1 MADNIFTPEQQQQL
15 AELMNGLYGITRE
28 TDPLIRA
35 KIEEKKASD
44 NAKEAL
50 KQLGKQLGNTAIDYS
65 KAVLSAGEGFGKFGG
80 TVTGATNAIG
90 DWASKL
96 GVAGTVIG
104 GFIKIFGEIAAKS
117 LKQNDDLMKSYQ
129 NLSDMGSVAAG
140 GFETLRDQLHS
151 VGLMAEE
158 AEKFERVLK
167 PITQQLAQFGGSVS
181 QGREQLTN
189 VISGLIGPNNEMEKY
204 LARLGYST
212 QDIRE
217 GAADFV
223 QRQSKLGLA
232 QGKSQKQLVDESFRY
247 MVTLKELQELTGL
260 SRDEAQKE
268 LDAQMSDARMA
279 LHVSTLKKKEA
290 QNLQDS
296 MVAFKNKFGPELT
309 AGLQD
314 LVVNQGRITTEAAAA
329 VTQIAPNAYSEIM
342 KTLDGDSA
350 TRAQMLKNVASGI
363 RTNVERLRPSIMIA
377 NEGLRDLGA
386 YNKAIIGSMG
396 MVSDNAD
403 KAATQLGEMTET
415 GEKGSKRL
423 NQNFDNEQKMRAMR
437 IAGDKALYE
446 VGDLTVGLFTK
457 LNEVMFA
464 FGKSTAKV
472 VDWMNSFFGKK
483 TNYSELFRDLDDN
496 LKDINAQ
503 QDVKDKL
510 LKDIELTKSLI
521 ASVEKDKDGLKDKIK
536 SKEEEVSKLTKLYQ
550 DELKT
555 GTDLNKRKELGEQVA
570 ESNRQ
575 LRELRSLK
583 NLDNEK
589 LILDRKNKLTKLEEE
604 LAQKEKKLLELD
616 KERRKLDPSYKPE
629 AADQYNLVEKL
640 KQSGIVDP
648 KAQANILAQ
657 IQAES
662 GGKPK
667 TESLKYTPEQLM
679 KTFPGKFK
687 DIDEAKAIAAK
698 GEEAIGNRVYG
709 GRMGNA
715 PEEGFKYRGRGLIQ
729 LTGKEN
735 YEKYGK
741 MLGVDLVKNPE
752 LANDPDLAQRIAV
765 AYFKEKQKA
774 GVNLA
779 EPKQVSKAV
788 GHVDIGGK
796 ESERREQ
803 LAQSILE
810 NLPKADIGGAF
821 SGKKSGYP
829 VLMHGNESIWPDD
842 KLTEMFGQVQRTSLD
857 QYKNELLSTLKT
869 SKIEK
874 ESKISDILTGSKDT
888 AQPQKLD
895 VSDFTNKILSVF
907 EAKQSKENKFLQ
919 FSDSI
924 SNMFSSQEKLKQE
937 KTFDPSQQ
945 ISDMLSSI
953 ENKIFNI
960 SDSGLN
966 DVISSLG
973 LLNDSAKKNT
983 DLFAKV
989 TSDLDGN
996 DKNTKNLDIEWVVET
1011 MSRNAPNERLIESL
1025 KQAQQTSLTEY
1036 QTSMMDALGL
1046 KSKNL
1051 DLANENIIQNMPD
1064 MKGIVDALKQELP
1077 KLVETTTP
1085 ATSTADN
1092 IVAEVMSVLSDK
1104 LDALIEEHRK
1114 TNDIQDQILTY
1125 TRA

>member
-65 KAVLSAGEGFGKFGG
+65 KSVLSAGEGFGKFGG
-80 TVTGATNAIG
+80 VVTGATTAIG

-96 GVAGTVIG
+96 GVAGAVVG
-104 GFIKIFGEIAAKS
+104 GFIKIFGEIASKS

-129 NLSDMGSVAAG
+129 NLSDMGSVAVG

-158 AEKFERVLK
+158 AEKFERVLR
-167 PITQQLAQFGGSVS
+167 PITHQMTLFGGSVTK
-181 QGREQLTN
+181 GREQLTGI
-189 VISGLIGPNNEMEKY
+189 ISGLIGPGNKLELY
-204 LARLGYST
+204 LGRLGYST

-217 GAADFV
+217 GTADFV
-223 QRQSKLGLA
+223 QRQAKLGLA
-232 QGKSQKQLVDESFRY
+232 QGKSQKQLIDESFKY

-268 LDAQMSDARMA
+268 LDMQLNDARLA
-279 LHVSTLKKKEA
+279 VYVSKLHGEERENLLASLVAIKKD
-290 QNLQDS
+290 L
-296 MVAFKNKFGPELT
+296 GPEI
-309 AGLQD
+309 AGAMTD
-314 LVVNQGRITTEAAAA
+314 LVVNLGKPTTELSA
-329 VTQIAPNAYSEIM
+329 QMSRIAPNAYNELM
-342 KTLDGDSA
+342 KTLNGDANS
-350 TRAQMLKNVASGI
+350 RAQMLEYFINSIQTDVKRFSTTINVSADSA
-363 RTNVERLRPSIMIA
+363 REL
-377 NEGLRDLGA
+377 GLFPQ
-386 YNKAIIGSMG
+386 AIIGSLG
-396 MVSDNAD
+396 RVPGS
-403 KAATQLGEMTET
+403 AAKTAKQLEELANIG
-415 GEKGSKRL
+415 KNGSKRV
-423 NQNFDNEQKMRAMR
+423 NQNLENEQRTRAMR
-437 IAGDKALYE
+437 IAGDEALYE

-472 VDWMNSFFGKK
+472 MDWMNSFLGKK
-483 TNYSELFRDLDDN
+483 TNYSESFRDLEDN

-521 ASVEKDKDGLKDKIK
+521 ASFEKDKDSLKDKIK
-536 SKEEEVSKLTKLYQ
+536 SKEEEVSKLTKLYL
-550 DELKT
+550 ET
-555 GTDLNKRKELGEQVA
+555 GTDLNKRKELREQVV

-604 LAQKEKKLLELD
+604 LAQREKKLLELD

-629 AADQYNLVEKL
+629 AADQFNLVEKL

-687 DIDEAKAIAAK
+687 DIDEARAIAAK
-698 GEEAIGNRVYG
+698 GEEAVGNRVYG

-715 PEEGFKYRGRGLIQ
+715 PEEGFKYRGRGLVQ

-741 MLGVDLVKNPE
+741 MLGVDLVNNPE

-774 GVNLA
+774 GVNLSD
-779 EPKQVSKAV
+779 PKQVSKAV
-788 GHVDIGGK
+788 GHVDIGGQ
-796 ESERREQ
+796 ESNKRAE

-810 NLPKADIGGAF
+810 NLPKAATGGMFAG
-821 SGKKSGYP
+821 STSGYP
-829 VLMHGNESIWPDD
+829 VMLHGDESVWPNQD
-842 KLTEMFGQVQRTSLD
+842 LQEMLRQV
-857 QYKNELLSTLKT
+857 
-869 SKIEK
+869 
-874 ESKISDILTGSKDT
+874 
-888 AQPQKLD
+888 
-895 VSDFTNKILSVF
+895 
-907 EAKQSKENKFLQ
+907 
-919 FSDSI
+919 
-924 SNMFSSQEKLKQE
+924 
-937 KTFDPSQQ
+937 
-945 ISDMLSSI
+945 
-953 ENKIFNI
+953 
-960 SDSGLN
+960 
-966 DVISSLG
+966 
-973 LLNDSAKKNT
+973 
-983 DLFAKV
+983 
-989 TSDLDGN
+989 
-996 DKNTKNLDIEWVVET
+996 
-1011 MSRNAPNERLIESL
+1011 
-1025 KQAQQTSLTEY
+1025 QQTSLSQYKDEL
-1036 QTSMMDALGL
+1036 MGALGL

-1051 DLANENIIQNMPD
+1051 DLANENIMQNMPD

-1077 KLVETTTP
+1077 KLTQTAAPT
-1085 ATSTADN
+1085 TSTADS
-1092 IVAEVMSVLSDK
+1092 IVAEVMSVLSEK

-1125 TRA
+1125 TKA

>member
-15 AELMNGLYGITRE
+15 TELMNGLYGITRE

-35 KIEEKKASD
+35 NIEAAKAAD
-44 NAKEAL
+44 NAKKAL
-50 KQLGKQLGNTAIDYS
+50 AQLGKQLGNTAIDYS
-65 KAVLSAGEGFGKFGG
+65 KTVMSAGEGFGKFGG
-80 TVTGATNAIG
+80 VVTGATTAIG

-96 GVAGTVIG
+96 GVAGAVVG
-104 GFIKIFGEIAAKS
+104 GFIKIFGEIASKS

-158 AEKFERVLK
+158 AEKFERTLK
-167 PITQQLAQFGGSVS
+167 PITGELAKFGGSVS
-181 QGREQLTN
+181 QGREQLTG

-223 QRQSKLGLA
+223 QRQTRMGLA
-232 QGKSQKQLVDESFRY
+232 QSKSQDQLVKESFKY
-247 MVTLKELQELTGL
+247 MTTLKELQELTGM
-260 SRDEAQKE
+260 SRDEAQKA
-268 LDAQMSDARMA
+268 LDMQLADARMNIYLGDLRA
-279 LHVSTLKKKEA
+279 QGREEEA
-290 QNLQDS
+290 KNLQLYIASYEKTFGRQAASGLKELIYNEGKVVGQLSAQAFQSTRGQVYKDTMTAS
-296 MVAFKNKFGPELT
+296 REGVPVFLKMLKSTGAAMDRNTAQFKNSLMA
-309 AGLQD
+309 AGEEMQD
-314 LVVNQGRITTEAAAA
+314 VTGNFEQINGSIAIRNQSEEEYQKQLKEMIETGKNGTKRVNQNI
-329 VTQIAPNAYSEIM
+329 
-342 KTLDGDSA
+342 
-350 TRAQMLKNVASGI
+350 
-363 RTNVERLRPSIMIA
+363 
-377 NEGLRDLGA
+377 
-386 YNKAIIGSMG
+386 
-396 MVSDNAD
+396 
-403 KAATQLGEMTET
+403 
-415 GEKGSKRL
+415 
-423 NQNFDNEQKMRAMR
+423 DNEQKMRSMR

-472 VDWMNSFFGKK
+472 VDWMNSFLGKK

-496 LKDINAQ
+496 LKDINAH

-570 ESNRQ
+570 EANRQ

-589 LILDRKNKLTKLEEE
+589 LLLDRKNKLTKLEEE
-604 LAQKEKKLLELD
+604 LAQQEKKLLELD
-616 KERRKLDPSYKPE
+616 RERRKLDPSYKPE
-629 AADQYNLVEKL
+629 AADQFNLVEKL

-687 DIDEAKAIAAK
+687 DIDEARAIAAK
-698 GEEAIGNRVYG
+698 GEEAVGNRVYG

-741 MLGVDLVKNPE
+741 MLGVDLVNNPE

-774 GVNLA
+774 GVNLSD
-779 EPKQVSKAV
+779 PKQVSKAV
-788 GHVDIGGK
+788 GHVDIGGQ
-796 ESERREQ
+796 ESNKRAE

-810 NLPKADIGGAF
+810 NLPKAATGGMFAG
-821 SGKKSGYP
+821 STSGYP
-829 VLMHGNESIWPDD
+829 VMLHGDESVWPNQD
-842 KLTEMFGQVQRTSLD
+842 LQEMLRQV
-857 QYKNELLSTLKT
+857 
-869 SKIEK
+869 
-874 ESKISDILTGSKDT
+874 
-888 AQPQKLD
+888 
-895 VSDFTNKILSVF
+895 
-907 EAKQSKENKFLQ
+907 
-919 FSDSI
+919 
-924 SNMFSSQEKLKQE
+924 
-937 KTFDPSQQ
+937 
-945 ISDMLSSI
+945 
-953 ENKIFNI
+953 
-960 SDSGLN
+960 
-966 DVISSLG
+966 
-973 LLNDSAKKNT
+973 
-983 DLFAKV
+983 
-989 TSDLDGN
+989 
-996 DKNTKNLDIEWVVET
+996 
-1011 MSRNAPNERLIESL
+1011 
-1025 KQAQQTSLTEY
+1025 QQTSLAQYKDEL
-1036 QTSMMDALGL
+1036 MGALGL

-1064 MKGIVDALKQELP
+1064 MKGVIDALKQELP
-1077 KLVETTTP
+1077 KLTQPVAPT
-1085 ATSTADN
+1085 TSTADN
-1092 IVAEVMSVLSDK
+1092 IVAEVMSVLSEK

-1125 TRA
+1125 TKA

>member
-96 GVAGTVIG
+96 GVAGVVVG

-158 AEKFERVLK
+158 AEKFERVLR
-167 PITQQLAQFGGSVS
+167 PITHQMTLFGGSVTKD
-181 QGREQLTN
+181 REQLTGI
-189 VISGLIGPNNEMEKY
+189 ISGLIGPGNQLELY
-204 LARLGYST
+204 LGRLGYST

-217 GAADFV
+217 GTADFV
-223 QRQSKLGLA
+223 QRQAKLGLA
-232 QGKSQKQLVDESFRY
+232 QGKSQKQLIDESFKY

-268 LDAQMSDARMA
+268 LDMQLNDARLA
-279 LHVSTLKKKEA
+279 VYVSKLHGEERENLLASLVAIKK
-290 QNLQDS
+290 D
-296 MVAFKNKFGPELT
+296 FGSEW
-309 AGLQD
+309 AGAMTD
-314 LVVNQGRITTEAAAA
+314 LVVNLGKPTTELSA
-329 VTQIAPNAYSEIM
+329 QMSRIAPNAYNELM
-342 KTLDGDSA
+342 KTLNGDANS
-350 TRAQMLKNVASGI
+350 RAQMLEYFTKNIQTDVKRFS
-363 RTNVERLRPSIMIA
+363 TTMNVSADSAREL
-377 NEGLRDLGA
+377 GLSQQ
-386 YNKAIIGSMG
+386 AIIGSLG
-396 MVSDNAD
+396 RVPGS
-403 KAATQLGEMTET
+403 AAKTAEQLEELANIG
-415 GEKGSKRL
+415 KNGSKRV
-423 NQNFDNEQKMRAMR
+423 NQNLENEQRMRAMR

-472 VDWMNSFFGKK
+472 VDWMNSFLGKK
-483 TNYSELFRDLDDN
+483 TNYSELFRDLEDN

-521 ASVEKDKDGLKDKIK
+521 ASVEKDKAGLTDKIK

-570 ESNRQ
+570 ESHRQ

-616 KERRKLDPSYKPE
+616 KERRKLDPSYNPE
-629 AADQYNLVEKL
+629 AADRFNLLEKL

-679 KTFPGKFK
+679 NTFPGKFK
-687 DIDEAKAIAAK
+687 DIDEARTIASK
-698 GEEAIGNRVYG
+698 GEEAVGNRVYG

-741 MLGVDLVKNPE
+741 ILGVDLVNNPD
-752 LANDPDLAQRIAV
+752 LANDPDLAQQIAV

-774 GVNLA
+774 GVNLSDS
-779 EPKQVSKAV
+779 KQVSKAV
-788 GHVDIGGK
+788 GHVDIGNQ
-796 ESERREQ
+796 ESNKRAES
-803 LAQSILE
+803 AQSILE
-810 NLPKADIGGAF
+810 KLPKAATGGMFAG
-821 SGKKSGYP
+821 STSGYP
-829 VLMHGNESIWPDD
+829 VMLHGNESVWPNQDLQ
-842 KLTEMFGQVQRTSLD
+842 KMLRQV
-857 QYKNELLSTLKT
+857 
-869 SKIEK
+869 
-874 ESKISDILTGSKDT
+874 
-888 AQPQKLD
+888 
-895 VSDFTNKILSVF
+895 
-907 EAKQSKENKFLQ
+907 
-919 FSDSI
+919 
-924 SNMFSSQEKLKQE
+924 
-937 KTFDPSQQ
+937 
-945 ISDMLSSI
+945 
-953 ENKIFNI
+953 
-960 SDSGLN
+960 
-966 DVISSLG
+966 
-973 LLNDSAKKNT
+973 
-983 DLFAKV
+983 
-989 TSDLDGN
+989 
-996 DKNTKNLDIEWVVET
+996 
-1011 MSRNAPNERLIESL
+1011 
-1025 KQAQQTSLTEY
+1025 QQTSLSQYKDEL
-1036 QTSMMDALGL
+1036 MGVLGL

-1077 KLVETTTP
+1077 KLTQTSAPT
-1085 ATSTADN
+1085 TSTADN
-1092 IVAEVMSVLSDK
+1092 IVAEVMSVLSEK

-1125 TRA
+1125 TKA